1 MSSYKD
7 LVKNFSG
14 VVHIADIQE
23 EFDRLLTGLAQLKD
37 KMEELENI
45 SDLDY
50 TKGKPSLSAKDFT
63 LTLGGLKEILQVY
76 NNKVIE
82 EPIIV
87 KLPNETDKY
96 KAFPGLYCDEEVGIT
111 QTNDNVLTLDNSDV
125 YFSDLVYLYQD
136 LNGDITKTV
145 GDNIICIA
153 KINRPDDEISN
164 NAVINV
170 FADSNDQCSLIPSTT
185 PRLDMTTKT
194 FAFDQGESRPSSGS
208 YFILPKVGAR
218 ASSGSFSMGGTTM
231 YNCGGDVGGNRT
243 KRITW
248 FYNPIWYPVQANGL
262 SFTLGG
268 TTYMKYLRYKF
279 Q

>member
-1 MSSYKD
+1 MSNYKD

-23 EFDRLLTGLAQLKD
+23 EFDRLLTGLAQLQD
-37 KMEELENI
+37 KMDELENV

-63 LTLGGLKEILQVY
+63 LTLGGLKKILQVY

-87 KLPNETDKY
+87 KLPDETNKY
-96 KAFPGLYCDEEVGIT
+96 KAFPGLYCDKDVGIT
-111 QTNDNVLTLDNSDV
+111 QTNDNVLTLSNSNIIH
-125 YFSDLVYLYQD
+125 LYQD
-136 LNGDITKTV
+136 LNGDITTIT
-145 GDNIICIA
+145 GENIICSV
-153 KINRPDDEISN
+153 KTDRPDNEISN
-164 NAVINV
+164 NAVVNLYV
-170 FADSNDQCSLIPSTT
+170 DNNYCSLIPNTI

-194 FAFDQGESRPSSGS
+194 FAFDQGESKPSSGS
-208 YFILPKVGAR
+208 YFILPKIGTRDSV
-218 ASSGSFSMGGTTM
+218 GSFTMGGTTM
-231 YNCGGDVGGNRT
+231 YNCGGNVGGDRQ

-248 FYNPIWYPVQANGL
+248 FYNPVWYPSGQNL
-262 SFTLGG
+262 SFAGG
-268 TTYMKYLRYKF
+268 GVYYFKYLRYKF

>member
-1 MSSYKD
+1 MSNYKD

-23 EFDRLLTGLAQLKD
+23 EFDRLLTGLAQLQA
-37 KMEELENI
+37 KMDELENI

-63 LTLGGLKEILQVY
+63 LTLGGLKKILQVY

-87 KLPNETDKY
+87 KLPDETDKY

-111 QTNDNVLTLDNSDV
+111 QTNDNVLTLTDSDTIH
-125 YFSDLVYLYQD
+125 LYQD
-136 LNGDITKTV
+136 SNGDITTTE
-145 GDNIICIA
+145 DENIICSV
-153 KINRPDDEISN
+153 KTDRPDDEISN
-164 NAVINV
+164 NAVVNLYV
-170 FADSNDQCSLIPSTT
+170 NNNYCSLIPNTI
-185 PRLDMTTKT
+185 PRLEVTTKT
-194 FAFDQGESRPSSGS
+194 FAFNQGETEPSSGS
-208 YFILPKVGAR
+208 YFILPKIGAR
-218 ASSGSFSMGGTTM
+218 ASVGSFTMGGETM
-231 YNCGGDVGGNRT
+231 CNCGGDVGGDRT

-248 FYNPIWYPVQANGL
+248 FYNPIWYPSGQNL
-262 SFTLGG
+262 SFAGGG
-268 TTYMKYLRYKF
+268 TYYFKYLRYKF